1 MSTIKFKKL
10 YDLAIVPT
18 VATEGSAGFDLYA
31 RDSASIH
38 VGGRKI
44 VGTGVAVEIPL
55 GYVGLIRAR
64 SSLATKQGI
73 EVIAGVIDSDY
84 RGEIMV
90 CLHNISCL
98 QYEKREIKRG
108 DRIAQLIVMPCL
120 TAHEVVYDLDETAR
134 DDGGFGSTGV

>member
-1 MSTIKFKKL
+1 MSAVKFKKTHE
-10 YDLAIVPT
+10 DSIVPT

-31 RDSASIH
+31 RDPAVIH

-44 VGTGVAVEIPL
+44 VGTGICAAIPK

-64 SSLATKQGI
+64 SSLATKQGL
-73 EVIAGVIDSDY
+73 EVVAGVIDSDY

-98 QYEKREIKRG
+98 QYEKREIKPG

-120 TAHEVVYDLDETAR
+120 TANEVVEDLDETAR
-134 DDGGFGSTGV
+134 GDGGFGSTGA